1 MILKQIL
8 LKLIKE
14 DVVFKD
20 KINTL
25 YDEFKKYK
33 IKITFSK
40 K

>member
-1 MILKQIL
+1 MILKQII

-25 YDEFKKYK
+25 YNKFKKYK
-33 IKITFSK
+33 IKIM
-40 K
+40 